1 MLVKSFLLEI
11 KALKI
16 ERLPQITVIFTI
28 WKTEHLKKLPIDEK
42 FLPSEVLMNVLE
54 NESLLGHK
62 EDKVD
67 EIINHEGNETPK
79 IAVEQ
84 FGIIFE
90 T

>member
-1 MLVKSFLLEI
+1 
-11 KALKI
+11 
-16 ERLPQITVIFTI
+16 
-28 WKTEHLKKLPIDEK
+28 
-42 FLPSEVLMNVLE
+42 MNVLE